1 MTVTIEELEALKELN
16 DDLEETHIENEKQLQ
31 EEIGKIKYII
41 INNK

>member
-31 EEIGKIKYII
+31 EEIGK
-41 INNK
+41 